1 MKNSINI
8 AKKVINNEID
18 ALKKLLPRLDNNFEK
33 IVHAILNC
41 SGKVIV
47 IGVGKSGHVGRK
59 ISSTFSSTGT
69 SSYFL
74 HPSEAMHGD
83 LGVITSTD
91 IIILISNSGQ
101 SSEIINLIPTI
112 KKLGVKIISL
122 VGNTNSTI
130 AKQSDYIFDI
140 GVEKEAC
147 PLDLSPTSSTTAT
160 LVVGDALAI
169 SLLEHR
175 NFKKEDFALRHPGG
189 ILGKK
194 LLLTVNDLM
203 HKGGSIPLVN
213 IDTSTKNLVM
223 EMTGKKLGVVGIT
236 DNKNNLIGIVTDG
249 DLRRGIEKFSN
260 IFIETPR
267 KIMAKDPIT
276 IKGNILAVDALN
288 VMEKHNITSLFV
300 LKNEKSKIPVGIIHI
315 HDILKAGID
324 Q

>member
-33 IVHAILNC
+33 IVHTILNC

-69 SSYFL
+69 PSYFL

-140 GVEKEAC
+140 SVEKEAC
-147 PLDLSPTSSTTAT
+147 PLNLSPTSSTTAT

-267 KIMAKDPIT
+267 KIMARDPIT

>member
-69 SSYFL
+69 PSYFL

-130 AKQSDYIFDI
+130 AKQSNYIFDI
-140 GVEKEAC
+140 SVEKEAC
-147 PLDLSPTSSTTAT
+147 PLNLSPTSSTTAT

-213 IDTSTKNLVM
+213 INTSTKNLVM

-267 KIMAKDPIT
+267 KIMARDPIT

>member
-18 ALKKLLPRLDNNFEK
+18 ALKKLLPRLDNNFET
-33 IVHAILNC
+33 IVHTILNC

-69 SSYFL
+69 PSYFL

-140 GVEKEAC
+140 SVEKEAC
-147 PLDLSPTSSTTAT
+147 PLNLSPTSSTTAA

-203 HKGGSIPLVN
+203 HKDGSIPLVN
-213 IDTSTKNLVM
+213 IDTSTQNLIM
-223 EMTGKKLGVVGIT
+223 EMTGKKLGVIGIT

-249 DLRRGIEKFSN
+249 DLRRGVEKFSN

-267 KIMAKDPIT
+267 KIMARDPIT

>member
-1 MKNSINI
+1 MKNSINV

-47 IGVGKSGHVGRK
+47 IGVGKSGHIGRK

-69 SSYFL
+69 PSYFL

-130 AKQSDYIFDI
+130 AKQSNYIFDI
-140 GVEKEAC
+140 SVEKEAC
-147 PLDLSPTSSTTAT
+147 PLNLSPTSSTTAT

-267 KIMAKDPIT
+267 KIMARDPIT

>member
-18 ALKKLLPRLDNNFEK
+18 ALKKLLPRLDNNFET

-69 SSYFL
+69 PSYFL

-91 IIILISNSGQ
+91 IVILISNSGQ

-130 AKQSDYIFDI
+130 AKQSNYIFDI
-140 GVEKEAC
+140 SVEKEAC
-147 PLDLSPTSSTTAT
+147 PVNLSPTSSTTAT

-260 IFIETPR
+260 IFVETPR
-267 KIMAKDPIT
+267 KIMARDPIT

>member
-18 ALKKLLPRLDNNFEK
+18 ALKKLLPRLDNNFET

-69 SSYFL
+69 PSYFL

-83 LGVITSTD
+83 LGVIASTD

-140 GVEKEAC
+140 SVEKEAC
-147 PLDLSPTSSTTAT
+147 PLNLSPTSSTTAT

-267 KIMAKDPIT
+267 KIMARDPIT

>member
-33 IVHAILNC
+33 IVHTILNC

-69 SSYFL
+69 PSYFL

-130 AKQSDYIFDI
+130 AKQSNYIFDI
-140 GVEKEAC
+140 SVEKEAC
-147 PLDLSPTSSTTAT
+147 PLNLSPTSSTTAT

-267 KIMAKDPIT
+267 KIMARDPIT

>member
-18 ALKKLLPRLDNNFEK
+18 ALKKLLPRLDNNFET

-69 SSYFL
+69 PSYFL

-130 AKQSDYIFDI
+130 AKQSNYIFDI
-140 GVEKEAC
+140 SVEKEAC
-147 PLDLSPTSSTTAT
+147 PLNLSPTSSTTAT

-267 KIMAKDPIT
+267 KIMARDPIT

>member
-18 ALKKLLPRLDNNFEK
+18 ALKKLLPRLDNNFET

-69 SSYFL
+69 PSYFL

-130 AKQSDYIFDI
+130 AKQSNYIFDI
-140 GVEKEAC
+140 SVEKEAC
-147 PLDLSPTSSTTAT
+147 PLNLSPTSSTTAT

-260 IFIETPR
+260 IFVETPR
-267 KIMAKDPIT
+267 KIMARDPIT

>member
-18 ALKKLLPRLDNNFEK
+18 ALKKLLPRLDNNFET

-69 SSYFL
+69 PSYFL

-91 IIILISNSGQ
+91 IVILISNSGQ

-130 AKQSDYIFDI
+130 AKQSNYIFDI
-140 GVEKEAC
+140 SVEKEAC
-147 PLDLSPTSSTTAT
+147 PLNLSPTSSTTAT

-260 IFIETPR
+260 IFVETPR
-267 KIMAKDPIT
+267 KIMARYPIT

>member
-18 ALKKLLPRLDNNFEK
+18 ALKKLLPRLDNNFET

-69 SSYFL
+69 PSYFL

-140 GVEKEAC
+140 SVEKEAC
-147 PLDLSPTSSTTAT
+147 PLNLSPTSSTTAT

-267 KIMAKDPIT
+267 KIMARDPIT

>member
-69 SSYFL
+69 PSYFL

>member
-33 IVHAILNC
+33 IVHTILNC

-69 SSYFL
+69 PSYFL

-83 LGVITSTD
+83 LGVIASTD

-130 AKQSDYIFDI
+130 AKQSNYIFDI
-140 GVEKEAC
+140 SVEKEAC
-147 PLDLSPTSSTTAT
+147 PLNLSPTSSTTAT

-267 KIMAKDPIT
+267 KIMARDPIT

>member
-18 ALKKLLPRLDNNFEK
+18 ALKKLLPRLDNNFET
-33 IVHAILNC
+33 IVHTILNC

-69 SSYFL
+69 PSYFL

-140 GVEKEAC
+140 SVEKEAC
-147 PLDLSPTSSTTAT
+147 PLNLSPTSSTTAT

-169 SLLEHR
+169 SLLERR

-203 HKGGSIPLVN
+203 HKDGSIPLVN
-213 IDTSTKNLVM
+213 IDTSTQ
-223 EMTGKKLGVVGIT
+223 
-236 DNKNNLIGIVTDG
+236 NLI
-249 DLRRGIEKFSN
+249 
-260 IFIETPR
+260 
-267 KIMAKDPIT
+267 M
-276 IKGNILAVDALN
+276 
-288 VMEKHNITSLFV
+288 
-300 LKNEKSKIPVGIIHI
+300 
-315 HDILKAGID
+315 
-324 Q
+324 

>member
-18 ALKKLLPRLDNNFEK
+18 ALKKLLPRLDNNFET

-69 SSYFL
+69 PSYFL

-91 IIILISNSGQ
+91 IVILISNSGQ

-130 AKQSDYIFDI
+130 AKQSNYIFDI
-140 GVEKEAC
+140 SVEKEAC
-147 PLDLSPTSSTTAT
+147 PLNLSPTSSTTAT

-260 IFIETPR
+260 IFVETPR
-267 KIMAKDPIT
+267 KIMARDPIT